1 ASLEQER
8 RGIYADAMRHVGAM
22 VDATKRFLGFWTDKS
37 AVRDV
42 VREIHGV
49 DTGNAAAKKAAHKWL
64 DASELLRKQY
74 NEMGGNIR
82 KLSYGYLPQL
92 WSQVKLAKISAE
104 QFIGE
109 ILPRLNRD
117 RYRNENG
124 TRMTD
129 DQ

>member
-42 VREIHGV
+42 VREIHAV
-49 DTGNAAAKKAAHKWL
+49 DTGNAAARRAAQKWL

-92 WSQVKLAKISAE
+92 WSQAKLTNIKAK
-104 QFIGE
+104 QFIDE
-109 ILPRLNRD
+109 IKPRLKRD
-117 RYRNENG
+117 RYRNEDG
-124 TRMTD
+124 TR
-129 DQ
+129 